1 MSKEEKEKLKQLEE
15 NYNKLLILLDR
26 IVDILDKHVKT
37 LNMHT
42 DAIKKLSEIDF
53 SL

>member
-1 MSKEEKEKLKQLEE
+1 MNKEEKGKLKQLEE
-15 NYNKLLILLDR
+15 KYDKLLILLGR

-37 LNMHT
+37 LNMHS
-42 DAIKKLSEIDF
+42 DAIKKLSEI